1 PCNPNDT
8 GVNIRKRR
16 YCFLGQIQGDARFI
30 QASGPLSLPPGEA
43 RSIVVAYI
51 NAAPVNVP
59 GFAKG
64 ATVDVKPGTAGVG
77 LTALP
82 GDSIRFI
89 DKIAGWVSSNDTS
102 GDGKISQTEV
112 TTGPRSLLDKA
123 LVAQAVVDNKFP

>member
-102 GDGKISQTEV
+102 GD
-112 TTGPRSLLDKA
+112 RSEEHTSELQSLA
-123 LVAQAVVDNKFP
+123 YLVC